1 MWKSR
6 RKYRLLLFFL
16 PVLIRDQVPR
26 LREAL
31 LLLTWAM
38 RRLEGQVHSYE
49 KCKAMGLLPGSF
61 ALKKAEIDKIGA
73 DLLRAMVLLEGCAP
87 ISNLIPSMHHF
98 VHFAE
103 YTKTHG
109 TLRLYWM
116 MAFER
121 YVL

>member
-38 RRLEGQVHSYE
+38 RRLEGQVNSYE
-49 KCKAMGLLPGSF
+49 KCKTMGLLPGSF

-73 DLLRAMVLLEGCAP
+73 DLLRALVLLEGCIP
-87 ISNLIPSMHHF
+87 ISFLTTTSTQHTRL
-98 VHFAE
+98 VSGTKFA
-103 YTKTHG
+103 
-109 TLRLYWM
+109 LPAM
-116 MAFER
+116 I
-121 YVL
+121 